1 MRRRD
6 FIGMVGSAAATW
18 PLAARAQQREPLR
31 RVAILEPITKDMPGA
46 QARYTAFLQA
56 FEQGRTD
63 GTFRSWLAGAAAMTS
78 KRANMPRNW

>member
-31 RVAILEPITKDMPGA
+31 RVAILEPITKDGSDVA
-46 QARYTAFLQA
+46 EAEDKA
-56 FEQGRTD
+56 
-63 GTFRSWLAGAAAMTS
+63 S
-78 KRANMPRNW
+78 